1 MFELRLSQPTR
12 APVRLAPLSS
22 RPQFTSVHS
31 MLLSKAV
38 IGSRAFS
45 NGNASLKNSKTKV

>member
-1 MFELRLSQPTR
+1 
-12 APVRLAPLSS
+12 
-22 RPQFTSVHS
+22 

-45 NGNASLKNSKTKV
+45 NGNASRKKAGFEIKQMLILQEVVRK